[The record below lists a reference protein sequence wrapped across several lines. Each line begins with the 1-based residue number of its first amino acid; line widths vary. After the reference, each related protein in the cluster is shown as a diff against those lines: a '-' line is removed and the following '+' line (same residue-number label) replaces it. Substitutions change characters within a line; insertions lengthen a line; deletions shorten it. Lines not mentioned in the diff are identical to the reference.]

1 MTERLSK
8 GSAIKVKVAAILK
21 NAKISPQKARLV
33 ADMIRGQSV
42 ALAVDQLRFSTKKAA
57 AIVLKVLRSAIAN
70 AEHNYAADI
79 DDLGVAT
86 IAVDQGPTL
95 KRFHA
100 RARGRGD
107 RILKRTCH
115 ITVVVSDSEGDL

>member
-1 MTERLSK
+1 ME
-8 GSAIKVKVAAILK
+8 AAAILK

-33 ADMIRGQSV
+33 ADLIRGRSV
-42 ALAVDQLRFSTKKAA
+42 ELAIDQLRFSTKKAA
-57 AIVLKVLRSAIAN
+57 AIVLKVLHSAIAN

-79 DDLGVAT
+79 DELRVQT
-86 IAVDQGPTL
+86 IFVDQAPNL

-107 RILKRTCH
+107 RILKRNCH
-115 ITVVVSDSEGDL
+115 ITIVVSDTEER